1 MRLYNLFA
9 TENGDQK
16 GLGHQSLCPFGH
28 NHHISFA
35 NRSIYSAEQ
44 PGLIYKLFSVHSLLN
59 NCMVVEVFP
68 APLGPATTHKVG
80 FSFFP
85 MPLFFSHFLDRFLLT
100 AYGRDSLAGFLHHAF
115 QDFLG
120 IGRLPASVLGHFFH
134 KGAQLFVGRLFH

>member
-44 PGLIYKLFSVHSLLN
+44 PGLIYRLFSAHSLLN

-68 APLGPATTHKVG
+68 APLGPATMHKVG
-80 FSFFP
+80 FSLFP
-85 MPLFFSHFLDRFLLT
+85 MLLLFSHFLDSSLLT
-100 AYGRDSLAGFLHHAF
+100 TYGHDFLAGLLHHTL
-115 QDFLG
+115 QGFLG
-120 IGRLPASVLGHFFH
+120 IDRLLTSILCHFFH